1 MPTPD
6 GGPTIPETETI
17 SLKTALKQLGIWL
30 KDNKQK
36 NVKAVRT
43 AGQPVTVLQGLMD
56 QLVGFATQ
64 YGLGALKIGEGVGS
78 TLQADVG
85 TWFKNMGSFV
95 DTNITGAFGSVYDSV
110 TGIIGSTTVG
120 NGIIAATKTASDA
133 VVPSLTSRGIGA
145 QFTDFIQPKI
155 DAIASWSRDLYKLD
169 LIPGD
174 ANYSMEMAFNTIDNG
189 FSTVTKALQ
198 LGEELTLTDTIS
210 AAANTAVQS
219 SVNAKMTTLL
229 AKAADPGATNLE
241 VQAAMDEVQT
251 DTDTLYAEVLA
262 NQAKMADASAIKLLL
277 EETGNIKDNLLSA
290 RTRIT
295 EATAEGDTTTV
306 TSIEQWVAVYRAGL
320 NPDLLLLVD
329 DLIVITDADEA
340 GPAMLETTV
349 AAKPVDNNNQLVG
362 QLPT

>member
-17 SLKTALKQLGIWL
+17 SLKTSLKQLGIWL

-43 AGQPVTVLQGLMD
+43 AGQPVAVLQGLMD

-95 DTNITGAFGSVYDSV
+95 DTNITGAFSSVYNSV
-110 TGIIGSTTVG
+110 TEIVGSIAGG
-120 NGIIAATKTASDA
+120 NVVVESCKAASDA
-133 VVPSLTSRGIGA
+133 CVAPLTARGLA
-145 QFTDFIQPKI
+145 TQFTDFIKPKI
-155 DAIASWSRDLYKLD
+155 DVISSWSRDLYKLE

-189 FSTVTKALQ
+189 FTTVTKALQ

-210 AAANTAVQS
+210 AAANTTVQS
-219 SVNAKMTTLL
+219 SIDAKMSDLQ
-229 AKAADPGATNLE
+229 AKAAGSATNLE

-251 DTDTLYAEVLA
+251 ETDILYAEVLA
-262 NQAKMADASAIKLLL
+262 NQAKMADALAIKLLL
-277 EETGNIKDNLLSA
+277 EETGNIKDNLLNA
-290 RTRIT
+290 RARIT

-306 TSIEQWVAVYRAGL
+306 TSTQQWIDVYRAGI

-329 DLIVITDADEA
+329 DLIVITDADAA